1 MDQFPIRI
9 LSEKTGVAPTT
20 LRAWERRY
28 GLLKPERTPK
38 GHRLYNR
45 QDVQKVMQ
53 VVSLLEQNYTISKAI
68 NAIRLNEV
76 NPENSGNIPADSTP
90 DDRLQAADNHWEH
103 FINRFLKAIELFD
116 ENRLEAVYNEALS
129 LYPIDIVTANLLRP
143 LLGRLGRQWVNR
155 KAGIAEEH
163 FFSAFLRN
171 KVGARM
177 HHAANRA
184 QGSRLLLACLPGE
197 FHELGVLL
205 FGLSAMS
212 RGYRLL
218 FLGPNLPL
226 QQVMPVLEVTAIDAI
241 VLSGSMTALDD
252 EMTADLNRLVEHCG
266 VPVMLGGVLSQMMA
280 DFPSEFA
287 VSDQIGLLGNDYAQ
301 ALAVL
306 ERAVPAHSAI

>member
-45 QDVQKVMQ
+45 NDVDKVMR

-68 NAIRLNEV
+68 NTIRLNDVKRNRSGVLPV
-76 NPENSGNIPADSTP
+76 NEAMH
-90 DDRLQAADNHWEH
+90 DREQSSDNHWEH
-103 FINRFLKAIELFD
+103 FISRFMKAIELFD

-143 LLGRLGRQWVNR
+143 LLSRLGQQWGNR
-155 KAGIAEEH
+155 RAGIAEEH

-177 HHAANRA
+177 HHAANRT
-184 QGSRLLLACLPGE
+184 QGSRLLIACLPDE

-212 RGYRLL
+212 RGYRIL
-218 FLGPNLPL
+218 FLGSNLPL
-226 QQVMPVLEVTAIDAI
+226 QQIIPVLETTAIDAI
-241 VLSGSMTALDD
+241 VLSGSMSSLDD
-252 EMTADLNRLVEHCG
+252 QTAAELNMLVEDCG
-266 VPVMLGGVLSQMMA
+266 VPVMLGGRLSQAIA
-280 DFPSEFA
+280 DAPAEFT

-301 ALAVL
+301 ALSTL
-306 ERAVPAHSAI
+306 EQKVPAHSVI